1 VLNLKGNRIES
12 LAGIEKLLS
21 LERLDL
27 RENRIRDPV
36 ELARLT
42 GMPDFREVY
51 VTRNPL
57 VKTHLDYRVTI
68 FNLFRTS
75 PGYTEDVLVDASG
88 PGYSERRQLVDRVQ
102 EHVGRPVARAAHEEE
117 MQDEP
122 VTHVEPMPE
131 SEQGSKTQSSA
142 SYNEDITKSQRR
154 RKPPRRRIVDIS
166 QTETEHRAST
176 QAEDHNTDS
185 STTLRAERGIPR
197 RSDAQ
202 EIQQPAAESRNSRD
216 EVVDRPPP
224 VPAMQHDVEHEHEEA
239 VERPEV
245 LSDLSVDSELY
256 KRKIQAL
263 KNDIGHGWLSALGE
277 ETRENHFVTPNPKF
291 REKEGAPRLHSPA
304 VSS

>member
-42 GMPDFREVY
+42 GMPNFREVY

-75 PGYTEDVLVDASG
+75 PGYIEDVLIDASG

-102 EHVGRPVARAAHEEE
+102 EHVGRPVARPAHEEE
-117 MQDEP
+117 AQDEP
-122 VTHVEPMPE
+122 ITHVEPMPE
-131 SEQGSKTQSSA
+131 SEQISKTQSLA
-142 SYNEDITKSQRR
+142 SHNEDITKSQRR

-176 QAEDHNTDS
+176 QAEDYKTDS
-185 STTLRAERGIPR
+185 STTLKAERVIPR
-197 RSDAQ
+197 RSDVQDVHQVAP
-202 EIQQPAAESRNSRD
+202 EPRNSRD
-216 EVVDRPPP
+216 GVIDRPSPI
-224 VPAMQHDVEHEHEEA
+224 PASQQDLDQEHEEA
-239 VERPEV
+239 IERPEV
-245 LSDLSVDSELY
+245 LSDLSVDGELY